1 MCLGPRSLSK
11 WLFEPQGGIVR
22 QTDLDIVRLVEFV
35 EKRTQLQRDIQD
47 LNYKIEEAQRKLQGR
62 LRDSEDGTLK
72 DI

>member
-1 MCLGPRSLSK
+1 M
-11 WLFEPQGGIVR
+11 R